1 MRYVTKESGIGTRL
15 TAAKL
20 RARVRA
26 VGGWVGGYATGRHW
40 HGLDSCE
47 ERSSHRWEVNSGREG
62 NDERRESSETA
73 PTAVCE
79 SAHTHTPVLT
89 DVEMSLTIAL
99 GPSDNWVSLT
109 PAIHYPLS
117 TSDSHF
123 AIRRSSPGSAR
134 AHVRTAQPT
143 RDHPLRGLGNDS
155 DAICVC
161 VLRSRLTPYSH
172 DLHSI

>member
-1 MRYVTKESGIGTRL
+1 MGTPPEGQ
-15 TAAKL
+15 L
-20 RARVRA
+20 RR
-26 VGGWVGGYATGRHW
+26 TI
-40 HGLDSCE
+40 
-47 ERSSHRWEVNSGREG
+47 RSSHRWEVHSGREG

-99 GPSDNWVSLT
+99 GPSDNWVPVSLT

-123 AIRRSSPGSAR
+123 AIRRARLAVLARTFALPSPLAITLSGGLE
-134 AHVRTAQPT
+134 TT
-143 RDHPLRGLGNDS
+143 RMQFV
-155 DAICVC
+155 CVC
-161 VLRSRLTPYSH
+161 
-172 DLHSI
+172 

>member
-15 TAAKL
+15 TAQSY
-20 RARVRA
+20 ARES
-26 VGGWVGGYATGRHW
+26 GPLEDGWVGTPPEGQLRRTIITSMG
-40 HGLDSCE
+40 
-47 ERSSHRWEVNSGREG
+47 VNSGREG

-99 GPSDNWVSLT
+99 GPSDNWVPVSLT

-161 VLRSRLTPYSH
+161 VSRSRLTPYSH